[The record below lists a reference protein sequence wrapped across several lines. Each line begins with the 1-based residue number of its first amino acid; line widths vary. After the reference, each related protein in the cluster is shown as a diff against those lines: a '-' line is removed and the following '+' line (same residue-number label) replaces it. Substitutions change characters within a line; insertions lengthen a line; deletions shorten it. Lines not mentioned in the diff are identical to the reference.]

1 MKQVAKL
8 GLTLALICAVAA
20 LGLAAVYAK
29 TKPIIDKRAEED
41 LLNAAREVI
50 PGASAIEQQELDG
63 TRYWIGK
70 KGSELA
76 GAAMQVE
83 AQGYGSEPIQMMVGV
98 DTDGTVTDV
107 KIVAM
112 SETPG
117 IGTRVKDEA
126 FLSRFRGNSDPAGVD
141 GISGATVSSGAV
153 KGGVSKALSFLS
165 AIVAPGGE
173 LVIDLA
179 AVPDG
184 TYEGT
189 GKGLFGPIKI
199 SVTVK
204 DGKITEVKVLEHSE
218 TQGIADMAINGVP
231 KSMIEKQTLDVDAVS
246 GATFTS
252 EGIINAVKD
261 ALMPLAV
268 RKDEASGPVDIT
280 KLPDGTYEGSG
291 KGLFG
296 PIKVSVTMQGGKIT
310 DIKVLEH
317 KETAGISDPA
327 FTYVPKDIIEKQTLD
342 VDTVSGATFTSEGVI
357 EAVKNALQG
366 SK

>member
-1 MKQVAKL
+1 
-8 GLTLALICAVAA
+8 
-20 LGLAAVYAK
+20 
-29 TKPIIDKRAEED
+29 
-41 LLNAAREVI
+41 
-50 PGASAIEQQELDG
+50 
-63 TRYWIGK
+63 
-70 KGSELA
+70 
-76 GAAMQVE
+76 
-83 AQGYGSEPIQMMVGV
+83 
-98 DTDGTVTDV
+98 
-107 KIVAM
+107 
-112 SETPG
+112 
-117 IGTRVKDEA
+117 
-126 FLSRFRGNSDPAGVD
+126 
-141 GISGATVSSGAV
+141 
-153 KGGVSKALSFLS
+153 
-165 AIVAPGGE
+165 
-173 LVIDLA
+173 
-179 AVPDG
+179 
-184 TYEGT
+184 
-189 GKGLFGPIKI
+189 
-199 SVTVK
+199 
-204 DGKITEVKVLEHSE
+204 
-218 TQGIADMAINGVP
+218 MAINGVP

-261 ALMPLAV
+261 ALMPFAV